1 MIREPLRSTEND
13 RKTEQAFGLLKSKG
27 AARMILRRFLGASTL
42 VAPPREADRLLL
54 RILDA
59 LRSTETRRKSD
70 RPSSRIVF
78 NEASVVDL
86 MASLLPSQS
95 SNLAKPF
102 EMEKA

>member
-1 MIREPLRSTEND
+1 MIAAQTFELS
-13 RKTEQAFGLLKSKG
+13 KSKG
-27 AARMILRRFLGASTL
+27 SARMSFRRFAGASSFVSPTS
-42 VAPPREADRLLL
+42 EANRLLL

-78 NEASVVDL
+78 NEASVADL

>member
-1 MIREPLRSTEND
+1 MIAAQTFELS
-13 RKTEQAFGLLKSKG
+13 KSKG
-27 AARMILRRFLGASTL
+27 SARMSFRRFAGASSF
-42 VAPPREADRLLL
+42 VSPPSEANRLL
-54 RILDA
+54 RIRDA

-78 NEASVVDL
+78 NEASVADL
-86 MASLLPSQS
+86 VASLLPSQS